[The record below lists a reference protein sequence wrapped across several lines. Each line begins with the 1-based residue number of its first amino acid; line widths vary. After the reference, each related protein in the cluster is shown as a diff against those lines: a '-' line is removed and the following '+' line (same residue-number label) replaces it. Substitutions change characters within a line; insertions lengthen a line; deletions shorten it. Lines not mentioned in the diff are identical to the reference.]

1 MKKETK
7 MSNTQESQLTTIYR
21 IAKGSSLEE
30 LQAEVNRILGTK
42 PHRWGLST
50 GQILIFYEEGSLVY
64 TREMIGYF
72 PPEDIAYTTLPTIQ
86 EPSLF

>member
-1 MKKETK
+1 MP
-7 MSNTQESQLTTIYR
+7 NIQESQLTTIYR

-50 GQILIFYEEGSLVY
+50 GQVQIFYEEGSIVY
-64 TREMIGYF
+64 TREMIGFF
-72 PPEDIAYTTLPTIQ
+72 PPEDITYATPVATQ